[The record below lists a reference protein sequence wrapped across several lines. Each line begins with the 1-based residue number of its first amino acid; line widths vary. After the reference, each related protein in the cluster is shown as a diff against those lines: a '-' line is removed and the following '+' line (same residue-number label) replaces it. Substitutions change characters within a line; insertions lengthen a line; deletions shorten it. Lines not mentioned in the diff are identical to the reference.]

1 MGPPRVTAQP
11 AERPD
16 PTAAAVLE
24 SGRAV
29 LETEARALA
38 DMAAGLGEAFVR
50 AVEAILASEGRLI
63 VAGIGKSGH
72 VGRKIAATFAS
83 TGTPAHFVHAAEA
96 SHGDLGMIGT
106 RDCVILLSNSGE
118 TRELSDLIAYTRR
131 FAIPLIAI
139 SRAPASTLGTK
150 ADITLA
156 LPDAPEA
163 CAIGMAPTTST
174 TASLALGDAL
184 AVAVMRRRGFEPES
198 FRLFH
203 PGGKLGAQL
212 MRVGEIMH
220 TGEVLPLVGEGT
232 AMPDVLV
239 RMSGAGYGVALVSE
253 GGVLTG
259 IITDGDLRR
268 NMAGLLER
276 AAGDVATRDPKT
288 IAPDALVSEAVG
300 MMNRAKVNALCVT
313 EGDGRI
319 VGMVRLHDCLR
330 AGVV

>member
-1 MGPPRVTAQP
+1 MARVTSQP
-11 AERPD
+11 LRDSDHAVD
-16 PTAAAVLE
+16 PVLE

-29 LETEARALA
+29 LRTEARALDSMA
-38 DMAAGLGEAFVR
+38 DALGESFVR
-50 AVEAILASEGRLI
+50 AVTAILASQGRLI

-72 VGRKIAATFAS
+72 VGRKIASTFAS

-96 SHGDLGMIGT
+96 SHGDLGMIGA

-139 SRAPASTLGTK
+139 TRVPDSTLGK
-150 ADITLA
+150 SADFTLA

-212 MRVGEIMH
+212 MRVAEIMH
-220 TGEVLPLVGEGT
+220 TGAALPLVAEDT

-239 RMSGAGYGVALVSE
+239 RMSGAGYGVALVAVQGRLS
-253 GGVLTG
+253 G

-268 NMAGLLER
+268 KMDGLLAC
-276 AAGDVATRDPKT
+276 AAGEVATRNPKT

-300 MMNRAKVNALCVT
+300 VMNRAKVNALCVT
-313 EGDGRI
+313 QADGTI